1 MFFTFRRPRPFHH
14 TFIYYDERKERLR
27 QLEVRARE
35 ELAEEGRQ
43 AKEGRAMQCS
53 TADDD
58 AEALRCFRPE
68 VLRGTFLS
76 ADSRVKRRHSSL
88 LSGNLLLIVLILLCV
103 VLFLLML

>member
-1 MFFTFRRPRPFHH
+1 MSFTFRRPRPFHH

-27 QLEVRARE
+27 QLEERARE

-53 TADDD
+53 TADD
-58 AEALRCFRPE
+58 AEALCCFRSE

-88 LSGNLLLIVLILLCV
+88 LSGNLLFIVLILLCV

>member
-27 QLEVRARE
+27 QLEEHARE
-35 ELAEEGRQ
+35 ELIEEGRQ
-43 AKEGRAMQCS
+43 AKEGREMKCS
-53 TADDD
+53 TADD

-76 ADSRVKRRHSSL
+76 ADSRAHHLRPGL

-103 VLFLLML
+103 VLFVLML